1 MVRLLGL
8 ISVHGTTELGWWRA
22 GYPMHVYNGMAV
34 RALQWLEVSIT
45 LGTQGRDDFIS
56 WF

>member
-22 GYPMHVYNGMAV
+22 GYPMHVYDGMAV